1 MCAASASAMSK
12 LLTRPSQ
19 SNTLLSRLTIYRN
32 YGSVAPIGTFPCQA
46 GSKSCAPI
54 LALRTTNRNIE
65 PLTSSFST
73 YSVGVDLSRPERP
86 QRAEVRTVKLKE
98 IRIRMVFRDNFL
110 ENRQEET
117 ELATYSG
124 HTSSDTDGRNH

>member
-1 MCAASASAMSK
+1 MLVWQHLEGK
-12 LLTRPSQ
+12 QETRV
-19 SNTLLSRLTIYRN
+19 L
-32 YGSVAPIGTFPCQA
+32 VF
-46 GSKSCAPI
+46 
-54 LALRTTNRNIE
+54 
-65 PLTSSFST
+65 
-73 YSVGVDLSRPERP
+73 
-86 QRAEVRTVKLKE
+86 RTVKLKE